1 MLVAG
6 IYGATRER
14 GKVAALRGG
23 LGAPA
28 LALASSMASVGKR
41 GNKHPTETVRE
52 RARPY
57 VSRTKCKLKEPV
69 AAVVGYCSLLGAYG
83 RVSCMHISIRYKN
96 SSLYRQH
103 VDDDDDY
110 KAANDHDNCCQT
122 IMIIIV
128 AITIVITAS
137 IKAIITTGDLRH
149 VSVSLVILS

>member
-41 GNKHPTETVRE
+41 GNKHPTENVRE

-69 AAVVGYCSLLGAYG
+69 AAVVGYCSLLGAYS
-83 RVSCMHISIRYKN
+83 RVSCMHISIRYRDI
-96 SSLYRQH
+96 SLYRQH
-103 VDDDDDY
+103 VDDDDY

-122 IMIIIV
+122 IMIITV

-137 IKAIITTGDLRH
+137 IMAITTTGVVRY